1 MPLVAVGISQREL
14 GPLDFSDFA
23 LAESEIPA
31 RLEALCA
38 SELIEESV
46 VLSTCARS
54 EVFAMVTTFHAG
66 IDEIIAQ
73 IAVGLGM
80 SRSRIAE
87 VAHVYYDAGAVRH
100 LFRLA
105 GGLDSQILGESEIIG
120 QVKRAYIKAHELSAT
135 GPLLEKLFQ
144 RALEVGKR
152 VRTDTSISRGVT
164 SSAYAA
170 TELLVRVRP
179 ELKKALVVGAG
190 EIGFKVTQ
198 ALIDR
203 GIEVHLANRTA
214 LRGAQVAGALGAQS
228 VPFEFALSNLA
239 HYEAAFFATGST
251 RYLVQKEAIL
261 SINATEELR
270 RDLVLIDLGMPRNV
284 DPELSN
290 MSSVYLV
297 DLDSIYSFLDDQLDL
312 RKSQVAA
319 AEQIIEMEVS
329 DYNSRS
335 SQAASLS
342 PTIASFYHMAENIK
356 VAELARFKS
365 KFEGLDPAQLNAIE
379 ALAGGIVA
387 KVLHQPVS
395 RLKETSQEKAEKL
408 AEALSYLFDL

>member
-290 MSSVYLV
+290 MSSVCLV